1 MEHNREKLI
10 SFYYGHRRMPTY
22 SEIMKFTGYRS
33 KSAVDYFIEK
43 LITDG
48 VVTKDPSGKLI
59 PKRLWSP
66 VKVLGT
72 VEAGF
77 PSAAEEEL
85 VDTMSLDDYLIT
97 RPESSYILKVKG
109 DSMIDAGIHEGDM
122 VIVERTNN
130 HKEGQIVIAEVD
142 GEWTIKYLRM
152 KAGKPYLMPA
162 NKKFPPIYPTEELKI
177 AAVVRAV
184 IRKY

>member
-1 MEHNREKLI
+1 MDKHREKLI
-10 SFYYGHRRMPTY
+10 SFYYGERRMPTY
-22 SEIMKFTGYRS
+22 SELMKLTGYRS
-33 KSAVDYFIEK
+33 KSAVDYFVQK
-43 LITDG
+43 LIAEG
-48 VVTKDPSGKLI
+48 VVAKDASGKLI

-77 PSAAEEEL
+77 PTPAEEEL
-85 VDTMSLDDYLIT
+85 ADTMSLDDYLI
-97 RPESSYILKVKG
+97 RNPEASYILKVKG
-109 DSMIDAGIHEGDM
+109 DSMIDAGIREGDM
-122 VIVERTNN
+122 VIVERTAN

-142 GEWTIKYLRM
+142 GEWTIKYLR
-152 KAGKPYLMPA
+152 KKDGKIFLEPA
-162 NKKFPPIYPTEELKI
+162 NKKFKPIYPTEELKI

>member
-1 MEHNREKLI
+1 MQTNRDKLI
-10 SFYYGHRRMPTY
+10 SFYYGERRMPSY
-22 SEIMKFTGYRS
+22 SELMKLTGYKS
-33 KSAVDYFIEK
+33 KGAVDYFVNKLIEDGVIEK
-43 LITDG
+43 DG
-48 VVTKDPSGKLI
+48 SGKLI

-77 PSAAEEEL
+77 PTAAEEEL
-85 VDTMSLDDYLIT
+85 ADTMSLDDYLIKN
-97 RPESSYILKVKG
+97 PDASYILKVKG

-122 VIVERTNN
+122 VVVERTPN

-142 GEWTIKYLRM
+142 GEWTIKYLRR
-152 KAGKPYLMPA
+152 KDGKLFLEPA
-162 NKKFPPIYPTEELKI
+162 NKKFKPIYPKEELKI